1 MTLRTA
7 RRSSLVDQVIDQ
19 LRDEIAGGG
28 WPVGAKIPPEPV
40 LSETLGVGRNT
51 VREAVRAL
59 THAGLLE
66 SRQGDGTY
74 VRATSELSG
83 AVRRR
88 LETAELVETLEVRRG
103 LEVEAARLAAT
114 RRTDA
119 DIAAIAVALAR
130 RDAAWAAGEHAA
142 FVEADLAF
150 HTAVVEATHNRVLTD
165 LYHDFSAA
173 LRASIGAAAASWST
187 PTSRTAPSPPPSK
200 RATPTPRPGPPTPAW
215 TRSSPPPPR
224 PPRRLDAVLWP
235 RRSTDGLTTRQ
246 SPIYAPTATS
256 FATPRA
262 MRSHGP
268 VEGAWPGLPSRSES
282 GRARR
287 RPQ

>member
-19 LRDEIAGGG
+19 LRSEITAGV

-59 THAGLLE
+59 THAGILD

-74 VRATSELSG
+74 VRATSELSS

-88 LETAELVETLEVRRG
+88 LETAELIEILEVRRG
-103 LEVEAARLAAT
+103 LEVEAARLAAR
-114 RRTDA
+114 RRTASDV
-119 DIAAIAVALAR
+119 AAIAEAL
-130 RDAAWAAGEHAA
+130 EHRNAVLAEGDRTA

-150 HTAVVEATHNRVLTD
+150 HITVVEATHNQVLTD

-173 LRASIGAAAASWST
+173 LRASIGAAGALLEHAAV
-187 PTSRTAPSPPPSK
+187 PHAPIAAAIEAGDATAAALATHACLDQIIVVFNSIPAQGGFPSNSPP
-200 RATPTPRPGPPTPAW
+200 
-215 TRSSPPPPR
+215 
-224 PPRRLDAVLWP
+224 
-235 RRSTDGLTTRQ
+235 
-246 SPIYAPTATS
+246 
-256 FATPRA
+256 
-262 MRSHGP
+262 
-268 VEGAWPGLPSRSES
+268 
-282 GRARR
+282 
-287 RPQ
+287 